1 MRVAIVTVF
10 PELVLGFC
18 GHALLEKAIASG
30 RLVVEAIDP
39 RDFATDR
46 HRTVDD
52 TPYGGGSGM
61 VMKPG
66 PLVDAM
72 EEAERR
78 SEARPPPDPD
88 DAPGAAPSRRPGSD
102 SWPRCRPLTLVCGR
116 YEGVDERARRRVD
129 EEISLGDFVL
139 MGGEVAALAL
149 LEAVGRLQPG
159 VLGNPESVEE
169 ESHAEGLLEHPHYT
183 RPADFRGDAIPE
195 VLVSGHH
202 ARVAAWRR
210 RRTLRRTLERR
221 PELLETASLTEDE
234 RAWIAAGAPEE
245 DEP

>member
-78 SEARPPPDPD
+78 SEARPHRILMTPQGRPLTQARVRQL
-88 DAPGAAPSRRPGSD
+88 APLPA
-102 SWPRCRPLTLVCGR
+102 LTLVCGR